1 MLHLQPKDTYT
12 QLFSALKL
20 GLPLFSP
27 SNVQLGDV
35 GFINR
40 RDGSFQLLYNV
51 AAPDINI
58 EGHPPPV
65 TLLGTKPD
73 FTEWQAVH
81 MRAKSSGKVDV
92 SIQPPTAEGK
102 AKFEFSNIGHGDVIL
117 VPGSIVRKDT
127 LRREGELKKYF
138 ETHLR
143 WIAQT
148 YCPRENILWHEL
160 ILVIGTTKTNRWAIA
175 VNVHEESKASLAFV
189 VRGSGLNAWG
199 EWSGT
204 MGFEKCSPHVDTP
217 DDEPT
222 QTIFINRIKPRGI
235 LGKIETTNE
244 PGLATRIW
252 NGVLG

>member
-1 MLHLQPKDTYT
+1 MLQPKDAYT
-12 QLFSALKL
+12 RHMLPLKF

-27 SNVQLGDV
+27 SYVNLGDI

-40 RDGSFQLLYNV
+40 NDGSFQLLYNV
-51 AAPDINI
+51 ATPDTNI

-73 FTEWQAVH
+73 LTEWQGIH
-81 MRAKSSGKVDV
+81 MRAKSSRKVDV
-92 SIQPPTAEGK
+92 SIQPPTAEGN
-102 AKFEFSNIGHGDVIL
+102 ARFQFSNIGHGDVIL
-117 VPGSIVRKDT
+117 VPGKIVRRDT

-138 ETHLR
+138 ETHFK

-148 YCPRENILWHEL
+148 YCPRENILWNEL
-160 ILVIGTTKTNRWAIA
+160 ILVIGTTKTNQWAIA
-175 VNVHEESKASLAFV
+175 VNVHEEAEASLAFV
-189 VRGSGLNAWG
+189 VRGSGVRAWG

-204 MGFEKCSPHVDTP
+204 VGFEKCSPHVDTP

-235 LGKIETTNE
+235 LGKIEATNE
-244 PGLATRIW
+244 PGWVKRIW
-252 NGVLG
+252 NEILK